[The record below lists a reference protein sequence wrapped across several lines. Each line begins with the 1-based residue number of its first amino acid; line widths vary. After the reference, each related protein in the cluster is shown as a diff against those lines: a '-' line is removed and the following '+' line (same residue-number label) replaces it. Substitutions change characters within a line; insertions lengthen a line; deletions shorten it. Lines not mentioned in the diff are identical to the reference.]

1 MNIVAALKQEEKS
14 LQHQLRAV
22 QNALAALTVPP
33 NGARH
38 ATGSDRKTF
47 RRKRTLS
54 PAARTKISQA
64 AKARWARLRAE
75 KIKK

>member
-1 MNIVAALKQEEKS
+1 MNIVAALKQTEKS

-22 QNALAALTVPP
+22 QNALAALTVLPH
-33 NGARH
+33 GVRH
-38 ATGSDRKTF
+38 AIEPYQKPF

-54 PAARTKISQA
+54 AAARTKISQA

-75 KIKK
+75 KSKK

>member
-1 MNIVAALKQEEKS
+1 MDIVAALKQEEKS

-22 QNALAALTVPP
+22 QNALAALTVPL

-38 ATGSDRKTF
+38 ATGPYQKAL

-54 PAARTKISQA
+54 AAARTKISQA

-75 KIKK
+75 KAKK